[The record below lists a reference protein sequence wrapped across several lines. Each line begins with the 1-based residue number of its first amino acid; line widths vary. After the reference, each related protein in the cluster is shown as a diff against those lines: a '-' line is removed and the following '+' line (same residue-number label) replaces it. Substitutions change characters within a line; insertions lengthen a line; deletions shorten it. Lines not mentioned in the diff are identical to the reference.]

1 MKTVHFN
8 DEVQIKYFSK
18 DKPIMKNRINSKKQR
33 NLKTI
38 LLIVIC
44 IIFLFIIG

>member
-18 DKPIMKNRINSKKQR
+18 DKPIVKKSENTR
-33 NLKTI
+33 KDNLKAI
-38 LLIVIC
+38 LLFVIS
-44 IIFLFIIG
+44 ILFLFIIVN